1 VRDVAAELLAEHGRN
16 RRTALEAHG
25 IRVTALRRAGT
36 AAEVKTLR
44 LIRAR
49 LDEHDEQT
57 CRHVLAVLAAD
68 WLRDDSQ
75 FKPRDW
81 TCEDAIWSTNFDRH
95 RVREVGSS
103 FGGKRPDAAKPRRF
117 EDSLARVPA
126 PKPEPKLAA
135 KPPPGPVASESE
147 WG

>member
-1 VRDVAAELLAEHGRN
+1 VRDVAAELLAEHDRH
-16 RRTALEAHG
+16 RRAALEAHG

-36 AAEVKTLR
+36 AAETKTLR
-44 LIRAR
+44 LIQAR

-57 CRHVLAVLAAD
+57 CRHVLEVLAAD

-95 RVREVGSS
+95 RVRDVGST
-103 FGGKRPDAAKPRRF
+103 FGGKRAPRDNGLSNLATADDFAAMQAELDARNHRA
-117 EDSLARVPA
+117 
-126 PKPEPKLAA
+126 
-135 KPPPGPVASESE
+135 
-147 WG
+147 